1 MSLLKKAELHSYK
14 YCMCVLVAVKQTSSF
29 YCRRQ
34 NFSTMGDNGNI
45 TAPTRRQLVVLEW
58 MINDTR
64 GGFQEDILSSQ
75 GGSPQVV
82 SISREDMRRN
92 PELEDAIGSE
102 ELTHATIDRQ
112 VNRFLKNKK

>member
-1 MSLLKKAELHSYK
+1 
-14 YCMCVLVAVKQTSSF
+14 
-29 YCRRQ
+29 
-34 NFSTMGDNGNI
+34 MGDNGNI